1 MCAPRPNNPQ
11 SFTANRRKSRPACS
25 DAAPVK
31 VIYTLKRR
39 AVVMRSVT
47 LARMVI
53 PRPSYA
59 TGKIHIKKQTNT
71 MTCEAHYTSDSCNA
85 AFIWLAPAP
94 FDLVT
99 TSGLTAVSTCGCRG
113 PLKTSAPYG
122 VGNPPDRVSGKA
134 PSLVNR

>member
-1 MCAPRPNNPQ
+1 MCAPKPNNPQ

-59 TGKIHIKKQTNT
+59 MVKIHIKKQTNT
-71 MTCEAHYTSDSCNA
+71 MTCEANYTSDSCNA

-94 FDLVT
+94 CDLVT
-99 TSGLTAVSTCGCRG
+99 TSGLTAVSICGCRG
-113 PLKTSAPYG
+113 SLKTSAPYG
-122 VGNPPDRVSGKA
+122 EGNPRDRVSGKM